1 MFSAEDL
8 QAKFESQMNPSSEG
22 LAQSQPD
29 ADATDNTDASPS
41 ADPMK
46 FANSFKMNVA
56 DRLVPVEDDGTIR
69 QSSMRM

>member
-1 MFSAEDL
+1 MYNAEDL

-69 QSSMRM
+69 QSNMRM

>member
-8 QAKFESQMNPSSEG
+8 QAKFKSQMNPSSEG
-22 LAQSQPD
+22 STQSQPD
-29 ADATDNTDASPS
+29 ANTTDNADASPS
-41 ADPMK
+41 ADPMQ

>member
-8 QAKFESQMNPSSEG
+8 QAKFESQMNSSPEG
-22 LAQSQPD
+22 STQNQPD
-29 ADATDNTDASPS
+29 ANTADNTNANPS

-56 DRLVPVEDDGTIR
+56 DRLVPVEDDGSIR

>member
-1 MFSAEDL
+1 MYNAEDL

-22 LAQSQPD
+22 SAQSQPD
-29 ADATDNTDASPS
+29 ADATDNTNASPS

-69 QSSMRM
+69 QSNMRM

>member
-22 LAQSQPD
+22 SVQSQPD
-29 ADATDNTDASPS
+29 ANTANNTDPSPS